1 MMMKILLIN
10 GSPKKKMSASGFLLT
25 LQSLFVRGDIQ
36 RESLRTKGD
45 HGRILKKLKDTG
57 TVIFFCPFM

>member
-10 GSPKKKMSASGFLLT
+10 GSPKENECLGLSPYT
-25 LQSLFVRGDIQ
+25 TEPFVRGDIQ

-45 HGRILKKLKDTG
+45 HGRILKN
-57 TVIFFCPFM
+57 